1 MTDPLIARLDALA
14 QEATPGDWY
23 RDASSYRSLCAR
35 EDGVLVMG
43 DGGRAIWSNDDDP
56 AFIAALVTAWPVLRK
71 RLEAGDAARDALAAV
86 ADQYEGNACGAL
98 RDYLNGIDSFD
109 EVQKDVMRM
118 ADIAY
123 AGIDAYDAATTKETP

>member
-14 QEATPGDWY
+14 QEATPGEWY

-56 AFIAALVTAWPVLRK
+56 AFIAALVTAWPVLRA
-71 RLEAGDAARDALAAV
+71 RLEAGERAVTALA
-86 ADQYEGNACGAL
+86 DLKHYGHLNAHFTEEA
-98 RDYLNGIDSFD
+98 RHIIS
-109 EVQKDVMRM
+109 
-118 ADIAY
+118 AH
-123 AGIDAYDAATTKETP
+123 DAATTKDTP